1 MYPIQYLSK
10 QTFLRA
16 ALSQLTK
23 HQATLLEVELCQLI
37 VYLATA
43 VPTIAEPMSL
53 SIQTLYGQHDNST
66 KTTNCLSTAV
76 TTIIAEYMSE
86 LRRSQQ
92 QTRKLHSKA
101 LGC

>member
-76 TTIIAEYMSE
+76 TTIIAEVHVD
-86 LRRSQQ
+86 QQ

-101 LGC
+101 LGCRSIQ